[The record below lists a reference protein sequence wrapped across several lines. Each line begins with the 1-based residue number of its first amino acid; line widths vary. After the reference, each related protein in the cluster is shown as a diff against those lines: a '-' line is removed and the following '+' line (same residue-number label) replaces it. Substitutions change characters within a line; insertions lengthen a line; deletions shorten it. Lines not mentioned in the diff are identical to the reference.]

1 MKIKHATFISF
12 LILNCLQTNTL
23 GQIKSHNQKDL
34 SHITVKSKTN
44 TNLSKN
50 GNLQLEINKFIYLL
64 ANNIKYFSN
73 KNPSQLNNL
82 QIISDKQLR
91 TQDNIIAEGNV
102 VIQNGNSILVA
113 DKFEYNLRFEKISLF
128 GNIRFISNE
137 QFFEA
142 SELDYDLKNQKG
154 FIKDV
159 YGAINFDSL
168 ETLKISKEIDNTINE
183 EIFEDTKI
191 KNVKLNSTSKLGF
204 EELDLKEEGTLV
216 KKVSSQKF
224 ILELNDPQEWRFK
237 TNRIDINNN
246 EWFSEKLIL
255 TNDPFNKPQLVI
267 KNNGFRIINLDGEII
282 IKSRWS
288 TIVLDNKL
296 FIPTGPRRYKIDEDS
311 LFRWGFG
318 YDKDAKDGF
327 FLTRNF
333 DPQYFGN
340 KNNAR
345 LNIKKEFYLQRALK
359 DKTSS
364 FSKKNESILA
374 AKSERDIEFL
384 DYFGLEGNFKTNFKN
399 FNFNSDFS
407 LNSLELDKFKKSFIN
422 KSEIYTILYSKN
434 GLNSKKETKFSFFG
448 NYRDKVWNGSLG
460 EKEIIS
466 AYGLKIIK
474 SNKWTDNNVN
484 KSSTI
489 AASYGDY
496 QSSDRVDSLKIIN
509 RERLNIFL
517 ERSHSYPVWNPKK
530 NNFINNDHIY
540 SPEIIPKRLNIN
552 AQTKVDLYRYGDNN
566 YQDLLIFKVGPE
578 LTLGDFKK
586 KILDYTNISIYQK
599 RTFANGTSPFGF
611 DQSADNNTVEFNIKQ
626 QIIGP
631 LTIDYKTE
639 YNFDVNSL
647 KYKKFFNTKYDLT
660 WNRRAYSIGLYYNQE
675 TKTGGLNFKIN
686 SFNFEGYGEN
696 FY

>member
-12 LILNCLQTNTL
+12 LILNCLQINTF
-23 GQIKSHNQKDL
+23 GQIRFNNQKDL
-34 SHITVKSKTN
+34 SDVPLKTSN
-44 TNLSKN
+44 YLNSYNN
-50 GNLQLEINKFIYLL
+50 GNLQLGINKFIYLL
-64 ANNIKYFSN
+64 ANNINDISN
-73 KNPSQLNNL
+73 KNLSQLNNL
-82 QIISDKQLR
+82 RIISNKQLR
-91 TQDNIIAEGNV
+91 TQDNFIAEGNV
-102 VIQNGNSILVA
+102 VIKNGNSILIA
-113 DKFEYNLRFEKISLF
+113 DKFEYNLRLKKISLF
-128 GNIRFISNE
+128 GNIRFVANE

-142 SELDYDLKNQKG
+142 SELNYDLKNQKG

-191 KNVKLNSTSKLGF
+191 KNVKLNSTSTLGF
-204 EELDLKEEGTLV
+204 EQLDLKEEGTFA

-224 ILELNDPQEWRFK
+224 ILEVNDPQEWRFK
-237 TNRIDINNN
+237 TNRIDINKN

-267 KNNGFRIINLDGEII
+267 KNNDLRIIDLNGEII

-296 FIPTGPRRYKIDEDS
+296 FIPTGPRSYKIDEDS

-318 YDKDAKDGF
+318 YDKDAKDGL
-327 FLTRNF
+327 FLIRNF
-333 DPQYFGN
+333 DPKYFGN
-340 KNNAR
+340 RNNTR
-345 LNIKKEFYLQRALK
+345 LNIKKEFYIQRALK
-359 DKTSS
+359 GKTSS
-364 FSKKNESILA
+364 FSNKSESILA

-407 LNSLELDKFKKSFIN
+407 LNSLELDKFKKSFTN
-422 KSEIYTILYSKN
+422 KSEISTILYSEN
-434 GLNSKKETKFSFFG
+434 EINSKKETKLSLFG

-474 SNKWTDNNVN
+474 SNNWKDNNVG

-496 QSSDRVDSLKIIN
+496 QSSDRIDSLKIIN

-517 ERSHSYPVWNPKK
+517 ERSHSYPIWNPKK
-530 NNFINNDHIY
+530 NNFVNNDNIY
-540 SPEIIPKRLNIN
+540 SPIVIPKGLNIN
-552 AQTKVDLYRYGDNN
+552 AQTKIDLYRYSDQKH
-566 YQDLLIFKVGPE
+566 QDLFIFRAGPE
-578 LTLGDFKK
+578 LTLGNFKN
-586 KILDYTNISIYQK
+586 KIFDYTKISIYQK
-599 RTFANGTSPFGF
+599 LTFANGNSPFGF
-611 DQSADNNTVEFNIKQ
+611 DQSADNNTVELNFKQ
-626 QIIGP
+626 QLIGP
-631 LTIDYKTE
+631 ITIDYKTE

-647 KYKKFFNTKYDLT
+647 NYKKFFNTKYDLT
-660 WNRRAYSIGLYYNQE
+660 WNRRAYSIGIYYNQE

-686 SFNFEGYGEN
+686 SFNFDGYGEI
-696 FY
+696 F